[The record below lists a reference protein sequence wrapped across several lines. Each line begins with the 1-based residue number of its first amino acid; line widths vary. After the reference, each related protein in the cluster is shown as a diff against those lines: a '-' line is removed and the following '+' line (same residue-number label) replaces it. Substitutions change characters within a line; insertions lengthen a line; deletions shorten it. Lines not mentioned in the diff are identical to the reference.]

1 MSPADSPRREALAGI
16 RVLDFSI
23 MLAGPYCAR
32 LLADMGADVVKI
44 EPPEGDDMRLRAPL
58 REGASAY
65 FGQLNAGKR
74 SLALDLKQ
82 PDAIALVR
90 RLAAEADVVV
100 ENFRPGVMERLGL
113 GAEALRALNPRLVY
127 CSISGY
133 GQDGP
138 GADRAAYAMI
148 VHAASGFDRT
158 LARYAGGGDRPAPG
172 AVFVADV
179 LGGIFAYAAIQTAL
193 VQRARTGEGQ
203 VVDVALMDCMLNLLV
218 YELQEAQFP
227 VAVPR
232 PTYGPVR
239 AADGDVL
246 VVPITPRNFAA
257 LCEVTGLAALRED
270 PRFATLPSRSAHWHE
285 MMAVVESW
293 TRERSIADC
302 IAALDAAGVPCSA
315 YRDPGDAFDD
325 PHLLARGVFGRV
337 HDAAGPFT
345 GVNPPWRMSGT
356 RAAVG
361 ERVPPVGADASEVLA
376 DWLGLEADALQ
387 RLRASGALAGKDS

>member
-1 MSPADSPRREALAGI
+1 M
-16 RVLDFSI
+16 
-23 MLAGPYCAR
+23 
-32 LLADMGADVVKI
+32 
-44 EPPEGDDMRLRAPL
+44 
-58 REGASAY
+58 
-65 FGQLNAGKR
+65 
-74 SLALDLKQ
+74 
-82 PDAIALVR
+82 
-90 RLAAEADVVV
+90 
-100 ENFRPGVMERLGL
+100 
-113 GAEALRALNPRLVY
+113 
-127 CSISGY
+127 
-133 GQDGP
+133 
-138 GADRAAYAMI
+138 
-148 VHAASGFDRT
+148 
-158 LARYAGGGDRPAPG
+158 
-172 AVFVADV
+172 
-179 LGGIFAYAAIQTAL
+179 
-193 VQRARTGEGQ
+193 
-203 VVDVALMDCMLNLLV
+203 VDVALMDCMLNLLV

-356 RAAVG
+356 RATVG